1 MSNVKPSDVQGEEL
15 DSLCASGNFE
25 VLCCDTCDDENV
37 FERQYFSNSDS
48 TTHPN
53 GSSNKQNTSSLG
65 LSSKTYSSDPQ
76 TFKTFDVD
84 DLIQSHIAADDELS
98 SLDQD
103 SQDVNS
109 GYCTYGG
116 AVSEKVKSS
125 KSSSST
131 PVSNSP
137 SKYSDETSK
146 DSKRSK
152 TNSTSF
158 HLGQILNKRKGSGSD
173 RTHISDD
180 PNVNDLAINSRPFV
194 FKKQNV
200 SVNSNDSSQQT
211 QMKTKLRT
219 MWNNMKYG
227 WRVKREVNLKLD
239 SATWLLGQCYHNKL
253 TDGPVLQDVSK
264 QLKLD
269 LLSRILL
276 TYRINF
282 PTIPGTD
289 YISDSGWGCM
299 LRCGQMMMAQALVCH
314 FLHRDWRISPDQPPE
329 KKQLYKMILRWF
341 GDTLSDNSPF
351 SLHHL
356 VSLGENYGRKAGDW
370 YGPTHAAQV
379 LRDALI
385 QAKRDHSELRDVCM
399 YVALDGI
406 VFKQDVMD
414 LCLKPIQRSSIPVLE
429 SGKISTTNNLF
440 CKPYSVG
447 QNYSLSSEGNSNT
460 FSSIGYGPDSVP
472 FSEFDE
478 SDASFSDP
486 CPSYSNFGPPSFCT
500 FEPAWTS
507 LILFVS
513 VRLGNDKINPFYIPC
528 LKSLLAYE
536 HCIGIIGGRPKHAL
550 YFIGWQDDKLIHM
563 DPHSCQPAIDVE
575 KDDFNEKSF
584 HSSSI
589 RTMSFTEMDPS
600 CAIGFYFRKREEFEH
615 FVEKFSEIT
624 APMKR
629 NLDYPVFALAEGK
642 RVDVEEVDTS
652 CGYARSSLS
661 HTNSR
666 TDEDDYIL
674 L

>member
-1 MSNVKPSDVQGEEL
+1 
-15 DSLCASGNFE
+15 
-25 VLCCDTCDDENV
+25 
-37 FERQYFSNSDS
+37 
-48 TTHPN
+48 
-53 GSSNKQNTSSLG
+53 
-65 LSSKTYSSDPQ
+65 
-76 TFKTFDVD
+76 
-84 DLIQSHIAADDELS
+84 
-98 SLDQD
+98 
-103 SQDVNS
+103 
-109 GYCTYGG
+109 
-116 AVSEKVKSS
+116 
-125 KSSSST
+125 
-131 PVSNSP
+131 
-137 SKYSDETSK
+137 
-146 DSKRSK
+146 
-152 TNSTSF
+152 
-158 HLGQILNKRKGSGSD
+158 
-173 RTHISDD
+173 
-180 PNVNDLAINSRPFV
+180 
-194 FKKQNV
+194 
-200 SVNSNDSSQQT
+200 
-211 QMKTKLRT
+211 MKTKLRT

-253 TDGPVLQDVSK
+253 TDGPVSQDVSK

-269 LLSRILL
+269 LLSRIWL

-314 FLHRDWRISPDQPPE
+314 FLNRDWRVVPDQPPE
-329 KKQLYKMILRWF
+329 KKHLYKMILRWF
-341 GDTLSDNSPF
+341 GDSLSDNSPF

-385 QAKRDHSELRDVCM
+385 QAKRDHSELRNVCM

-414 LCLKPIQRSSIPVLE
+414 LCLRPAERPMSALERDQIPV
-429 SGKISTTNNLF
+429 SNNMDFSKTN
-440 CKPYSVG
+440 PVG
-447 QNYSLSSEGNSNT
+447 QNYSLSSGSVSNT
-460 FSSIGYGPDSVP
+460 FSSIGYGPDSIP

-478 SDASFSDP
+478 SDASFIDP
-486 CPSYSNFGPPSFCT
+486 CPSYSNFSPPSFSS
-500 FEPAWTS
+500 FESAWTS

-563 DPHSCQPAIDVE
+563 DPHSCQPAIDMDKE
-575 KDDFNEKSF
+575 DFSEKSF

-624 APMKR
+624 APMKM

-642 RVDVEEVDTS
+642 RVHVEEVDTP